1 MISKKES
8 IEDYLEKILMLKK
21 DHDVVRAIDIAR
33 FMNFSKPSVSIA
45 LKKLVSYGYV
55 LVDDKS
61 GAITLTK
68 EGQKIAE
75 DTYEKHEILSQTLIS
90 LGVDKEIAY
99 KDACQIE
106 HVLSKETFEAIK
118 KHYKNNE
125 PN

>member
-8 IEDYLEKILMLKK
+8 IEDYLEKILMLQEKQSI
-21 DHDVVRAIDIAR
+21 VRAIDLAH

-55 LVDDKS
+55 LVDENN

-68 EGQKIAE
+68 EGKRIAKE
-75 DTYEKHEILSQTLIS
+75 TYEKHEIISKALIS
-90 LGVDKEIAY
+90 LGVNEEIAY

-106 HVLSKETFEAIK
+106 HVLSPQSFEAIK
-118 KHYKNNE
+118 KALSKKITR
-125 PN
+125 

>member
-8 IEDYLEKILMLKK
+8 VEDYLEKILMLSKEHK
-21 DHDVVRAIDIAR
+21 IVRAIDIAR

-55 LVDDKS
+55 VIDDKTGGIS
-61 GAITLTK
+61 LTSTGK
-68 EGQKIAE
+68 KIAE
-75 DTYEKHEILSQTLIS
+75 DTYERHEILSSVLMEI
-90 LGVDKEIAY
+90 GVPKDIAY

-118 KHYKNNE
+118 KHHKTE
-125 PN
+125 R